1 MFFSQIL
8 AYFSGIPTTFT
19 PWNFLLIPL
28 TGGLR
33 IFFLEILEMAS
44 RDGRFCS
51 YLRLTILAFLEFAT
65 AKVIKCLNFNSEQG
79 I

>member
-44 RDGRFCS
+44 RDGWFCS
-51 YLRLTILAFLEFAT
+51 YLRLTILAFL
-65 AKVIKCLNFNSEQG
+65 G
-79 I
+79 ICNCESCKMLKF